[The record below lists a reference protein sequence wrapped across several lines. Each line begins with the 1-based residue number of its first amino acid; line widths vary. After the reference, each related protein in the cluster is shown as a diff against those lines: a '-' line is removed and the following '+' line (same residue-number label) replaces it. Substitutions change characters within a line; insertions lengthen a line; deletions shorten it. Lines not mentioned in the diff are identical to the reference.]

1 MTGISHGKGECHF
14 TAASDGNRLH
24 TVYTLHLWNWV
35 RTVKERTSEGQLKQA
50 VYAYL
55 VKIHSGTLNH

>member
-24 TVYTLHLWNWV
+24 RVYTVHLWNWV
-35 RTVKERTSEGQLKQA
+35 RTAKERTSGGQLEQA
-50 VYAYL
+50 
-55 VKIHSGTLNH
+55 G